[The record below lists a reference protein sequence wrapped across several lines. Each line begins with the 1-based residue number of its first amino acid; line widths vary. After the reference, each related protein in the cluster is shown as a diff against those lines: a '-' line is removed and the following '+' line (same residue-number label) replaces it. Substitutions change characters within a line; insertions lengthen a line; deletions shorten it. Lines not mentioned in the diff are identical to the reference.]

1 MPRALSQRA
10 SQKPSRPDSKAT
22 AIRLISCPD
31 LIASSRQRNNSAS
44 SSSSLFPLVFNFLAG
59 LRSSPGTIPPASQLS
74 LLSSIT
80 ATRVLLWSKGSQD
93 LRVSKLFA
101 MGEPR
106 RCFVCDDAY
115 PVRRSP
121 HSISMTA
128 PVASGGSEFAGRDL
142 HPLESAAFARRT
154 PIADLRADEF
164 DVHTTS
170 DSGNPPE
177 CAKICPPRL

>member
-31 LIASSRQRNNSAS
+31 LIASSRQRNNSSS

-128 PVASGGSEFAGRDL
+128 PVASGGSEVAGWGL
-142 HPLESAAFARRT
+142 HPLESAALSRRT
-154 PIADLRADEF
+154 PR
-164 DVHTTS
+164 T
-170 DSGNPPE
+170 DSAYFKIPHPE
-177 CAKICPPRL
+177 DGCFGILKQ